1 MATGASV
8 QRLVVGAVVLLVS
21 TLVPVLVAGPAQAQG
36 CMVDGTTYKV
46 MGSGSR
52 IWIGTSIFSEW
63 KPGPASITR
72 SESKTGTT
80 SSSHG
85 SSDTVSGGVNWGVV
99 AAQYNHEW
107 NRSVTRSSS
116 LQKTWSYETQ
126 VPAGMTARARVF
138 KKAWSFP
145 VRKRVSYKKSSQC
158 PKLSDTYDFHAR
170 MPVQTNSNSAY
181 CDARDKWPA
190 TGIIAHAKCT
200 NV

>member
-1 MATGASV
+1 MTSAVPTSRSAALAGTFR
-8 QRLVVGAVVLLVS
+8 RLVVGAAVLLVS
-21 TLVPVLVAGPAQAQG
+21 TVVPVLAAAPANAQG
-36 CMVDGTTYKV
+36 CVVDGVSYTI
-46 MGSGSR
+46 MGAGSR
-52 IWIGTSIFSEW
+52 IWIGTSVFSDW
-63 KPGPASITR
+63 KPGPASIIR
-72 SESKTGTT
+72 SESRTGTT

-145 VRKRVSYKKSSQC
+145 VRKRVSYVKSPQC
-158 PKLSDTYDFHAR
+158 PKLGDTYDFHAR
-170 MPVQTNSNSAY
+170 MPVSTNSNSAY
-181 CDARDKWPA
+181 CDARDKW
-190 TGIIAHAKCT
+190 
-200 NV
+200 